1 MIRFN
6 YKALVLAGSLAA
18 LGLLAA
24 CGAPN
29 SPASVAPISSSAKPS
44 ATPAAGFPAEA
55 IDFTLPSASG
65 RIVSL
70 SSYRGS
76 QNVMVVFYRAFW

>member
-6 YKALVLAGSLAA
+6 YKAFVLASGLAA

-29 SPASVAPISSSAKPS
+29 SPASVAPISSSATS
-44 ATPAAGFPAEA
+44 STTPASDVPAEA

-65 RIVSL
+65 DMLSL